1 MKIVGIFCALVL
13 SLAAFSFSARAQT
26 TTGGDSGGSSTTTAT
41 PANPNAAKNA
51 ASSKAADT
59 KKAKKVWTND
69 DVGSIKGNVSVV
81 GDKDSDQ
88 AGSAKDSKTADTSG
102 GGEDPKKARLQQY
115 RDRIADLNAK
125 IADADRKIAE
135 LKNFKADNGA
145 PSGGINPNHGYNM
158 VPLEEQVKQLEDKK
172 KQMQASIEDVE
183 NQARKE
189 GFDPGELR
197 AQ

>member
-1 MKIVGIFCALVL
+1 MKIIGIFCALVL
-13 SLAAFSFSARAQT
+13 SLAVFSFSARAQT
-26 TTGGDSGGSSTTTAT
+26 TTGGDSGGSGGASAAA
-41 PANPNAAKNA
+41 ANPDAAKNV
-51 ASSKAADT
+51 ASSKPAD
-59 KKAKKVWTND
+59 AKKKRVWTND

-88 AGSAKDSKTADTSG
+88 AGSAKDSKSVDTSG

-172 KQMQASIEDVE
+172 KQMQANIEDVE

-197 AQ
+197 AP